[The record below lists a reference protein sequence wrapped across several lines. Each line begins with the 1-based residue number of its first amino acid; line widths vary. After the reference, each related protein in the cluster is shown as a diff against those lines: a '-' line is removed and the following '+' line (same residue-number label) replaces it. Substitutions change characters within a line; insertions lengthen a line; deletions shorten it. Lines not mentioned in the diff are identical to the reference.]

1 MDLKIVSAT
10 PSPNPPQGGGESEET
25 TTLAPPQ
32 RGEESLPQDLAVDGL
47 APGMTM
53 RPASVAAAA
62 ADLGR
67 CYEEGLAVIPQGG
80 RTQIG
85 LGAVPRRYDVAFST
99 AGLSRLLEHEPAD
112 LTCRVEAGMR
122 LRDLQ
127 DVLSKH
133 GQRLPLDP
141 PHPEAATVG
150 GVLAANTNGLGRGRY
165 GTVRDWVIGIT
176 VLYPVGNPARIARA
190 GGKVVKNVAGYDLMK
205 LHIGALGTL
214 GVIAEAN
221 FKVQTLPE
229 ASADVLARFDTPAA
243 ALRCGHGLA
252 LGYLLPAAM
261 AVLNEQALGQCGV
274 TAPWPW
280 VLAARLEGYRAEVA
294 AGRDRVM
301 AAVKDA
307 GGQLEEEVP
316 GFWDAARDWP
326 APPPP
331 AVVLRA
337 ATSLTG
343 VPGLIDAVGTDASVM
358 AQPVV
363 GVVYVRPLPG
373 MAEPVITRLRDALGA
388 GGSVVVERAPVAEKE
403 LLDVWGPPPAGFAL
417 MRGLKASL
425 DPRGILNP
433 GRFVGGI

>member
-1 MDLKIVSAT
+1 MKTDV
-10 PSPNPPQGGGESEET
+10 GE
-25 TTLAPPQ
+25 
-32 RGEESLPQDLAVDGL
+32 RRDLAVDGL
-47 APGMTM
+47 VPGATM
-53 RPASVAAAA
+53 SPSSVAAAA

-99 AGLSRLLEHEPAD
+99 SGFARLLEHEPAD

-122 LRDLQ
+122 LGDLQ
-127 DVLSKH
+127 AVLNKH

-141 PHPEAATVG
+141 PHQEDATVG

-176 VLYPVGNPARIARA
+176 VIYPVANPARVARA

-214 GVIAEAN
+214 GLIAEVN

-229 ASADVLARFDTPAA
+229 ASADMLARFDTPAA
-243 ALRCGHGLA
+243 ALGCGHGLA
-252 LGYLLPAAM
+252 LGYLVPAAM
-261 AVLNEQALGQCGV
+261 AVLNREALGQCGV

-280 VLAARLEGYRAEVA
+280 ILAVRLEGYQAEVA
-294 AGRDRVM
+294 AARDRIA
-301 AAVKDA
+301 AAVKEA
-307 GGQLEEEVP
+307 GGNVEDEAP
-316 GFWDAARDWP
+316 GFWDAARAWP
-326 APPPP
+326 APPSP

-343 VPGLIDAVGTDASVM
+343 VPRLVGAVGKDASLM
-358 AQPVV
+358 AQPGV
-363 GVVYVRPLPG
+363 GVVHVRPEPG
-373 MAEPVITRLRDALGA
+373 RAETVVTGLRAALGV
-388 GGSVVVERAPVAEKE
+388 GGSVVLERATAAEKAS
-403 LLDVWGPPPAGFAL
+403 LDVWGPPPAGFAV
-417 MRGLKASL
+417 MQGLKASL

-433 GRFVGGI
+433 GRFVGGL